1 MLVDILKKVYHI
13 FRPIKTYTLEEYSQE
28 IVKEMRERGAI
39 VGENVDIIDA
49 AIDMGTPF
57 LIQIGNNVTITNC
70 RILTHDAST
79 KKFLGYT
86 KTGHV
91 TIGDNV
97 FIGADSVILPNTK
110 IGNNVIIGAGTVV
123 AHDIPDNSVVIGNP
137 CRVICS
143 CDDYIE
149 RQKRRMEESPIFD
162 FPGRELN
169 DVQRVAEREVLKKA
183 KSGFFR

>member
-1 MLVDILKKVYHI
+1 MVIDFLKRIYHV
-13 FRPIKTYTLEEYSQE
+13 FKPVKTYTLEEYSQE
-28 IVKEMRERGAI
+28 IVRKMREGGAI

-57 LIQIGNNVTITNC
+57 LIKIGNNVTITNC

-91 TIGDNV
+91 TIGNNV
-97 FIGADSVILPNTK
+97 FVGADSVILPNTI

-137 CRVICS
+137 CQVICS
-143 CDDYIE
+143 CEEYIE
-149 RQKRRMEESPIFD
+149 RQRKRMEEFPVFD
-162 FPGRELN
+162 FAGRELN
-169 DVQRVAEREVLKKA
+169 DISRAVEQEALKKA
-183 KSGFFR
+183 KAGFFR